1 MEPWPTDGEQK
12 LLLSWK
18 QKCNSCYEKY
28 HLGNEQI
35 YRKWMS
41 AKFWIEIL
49 SFRKFEETPHTQK
62 YEKTCLRKKQNGR
75 EPNDRSCRGKP
86 SIAKENQRGINAEKS
101 QATKRVRKYNNKIRR
116 TDGGERDPHRAFIEY
131 VGHRPNR
138 PKVITFLKTSTWVQL
153 TAQNPMPGTRRFQL

>member
-1 MEPWPTDGEQK
+1 MSSRNLNISFTSEIAKETKLKWGRDWGWKRTPT
-12 LLLSWK
+12 
-18 QKCNSCYEKY
+18 
-28 HLGNEQI
+28 
-35 YRKWMS
+35 
-41 AKFWIEIL
+41 
-49 SFRKFEETPHTQK
+49 
-62 YEKTCLRKKQNGR
+62 RKKKNGR

-138 PKVITFLKTSTWVQL
+138 PKVITLLKTST
-153 TAQNPMPGTRRFQL
+153 

>member
-1 MEPWPTDGEQK
+1 MADRWRAKIVAIVKTKMQLVLRKISPWKWTNLQK
-12 LLLSWK
+12 MDV
-18 QKCNSCYEKY
+18 C
-28 HLGNEQI
+28 QI
-35 YRKWMS
+35 LNW
-41 AKFWIEIL
+41 IL

-153 TAQNPMPGTRRFQL
+153 TAQNPMPGTRWFQL